1 MILRRLKLAPRSAIC
16 FGFFSLVIVAIG
28 LLSLYQADKL
38 NDFEMY
44 VEVNVLSSIKLVGE
58 MSGEFTGVRA
68 NNARLRNPLEPEAR
82 TTKALSDI
90 KQARVRISNAM
101 KSLQPFLT
109 TQDGREAYDAFVKAR
124 DAYTIVQD
132 KYLATIAAGQLEAAV
147 ALSSSEMREAA
158 QRVQAALDGLTKVN
172 QEKAK
177 QAGID
182 ADVIYLQTQIV
193 VWVSIAIGFAATV
206 TLALLYTRSL
216 TVPIGYSLAIAER
229 IADNDLSQDIKVDG
243 SDEAARL
250 IAALATMQAKLR
262 EALAMI
268 GDSSTQLAATSEEM
282 HAVTEGAAQ
291 TIQRQGHEIEMAAT
305 AVNEMSAAVE
315 EVASNASSTS
325 QMTSQSSDAAAAG
338 KAQVDETITAINL
351 VVSNVGATSSEVQA
365 LVVMATDISKVLD
378 VIRAIAEQTN
388 LLALNAAIEAARAG
402 EAGRGFAVVADE
414 VRALA
419 HRTQQSTQEI
429 EQMVSSIQTGTS
441 NAVSSMSLTSEQAQ
455 KTLEM
460 AYSAGKALVDITESL
475 TQINE
480 RNFMIAT
487 AAEEQAQ
494 VAREVDRNLVSI
506 RDFSSETSEGA
517 SQTALA
523 TAELSTLATGLNQ
536 LTKQFKV

>member
-1 MILRRLKLAPRSAIC
+1 MILRRLKLAPRSVIC
-16 FGFFSLVIVAIG
+16 FGFFCLIIVAIG
-28 LLSLYQADKL
+28 LLSLYQANKL

-44 VEVNVLSSIKLVGE
+44 VEVNVLSSIRIVGE
-58 MSGEFTGVRA
+58 VGEEFARIRA
-68 NNARLRNPLEPEAR
+68 NNARLRNPIEPKAR
-82 TTKALSDI
+82 TTKALNDI
-90 KQARVRISNAM
+90 KQARVRISGLM
-101 KSLQPFLT
+101 KSLLPFVT
-109 TQDGREAYDAFVKAR
+109 TAGGREAYDAFVKTR
-124 DAYTIVQD
+124 DAYTVVQD
-132 KYLATIAAGQLEAAV
+132 RYLATIEAGQLEAAV
-147 ALSSSEMREAA
+147 DLSSSEMRQAA
-158 QRVQAALDGLTKVN
+158 QKVQSALDGLTKVN
-172 QEKAK
+172 QEKAR
-177 QAGID
+177 QAGIE
-182 ADVIYLQTQIV
+182 ADVIYLQAQIM

-206 TLALLYTRSL
+206 ILALLYTRSL
-216 TVPIGYSLAIAER
+216 TVPIGYSLVIAER
-229 IADNDLSQDIKVDG
+229 IAANDLSQQITVDG
-243 SDEAARL
+243 SDEPARL

-262 EALAMI
+262 EALATI
-268 GDSSTQLAATSEEM
+268 SDSSTQLAATSEEM

-338 KAQVDETITAINL
+338 KAQVDETVSAINL
-351 VVSNVGATSSEVQA
+351 VVSNVEATSSEVQS

-419 HRTQQSTQEI
+419 HRTQQSTHEI

-441 NAVSSMSLTSEQAQ
+441 NAVLSMSQTNAQAQ

-460 AYSAGKALVDITESL
+460 AHSAGRALVDITESL

-506 RDFSSETSEGA
+506 RDFSGETSEGA

-536 LTKQFKV
+536 LTKQFKI